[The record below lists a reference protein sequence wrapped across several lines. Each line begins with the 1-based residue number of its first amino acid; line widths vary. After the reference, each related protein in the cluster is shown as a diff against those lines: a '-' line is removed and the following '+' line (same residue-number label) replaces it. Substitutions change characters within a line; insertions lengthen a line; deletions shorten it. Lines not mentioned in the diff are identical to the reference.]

1 MKCDKCGSLNVVTK
15 VVIQNDKG
23 TEEINM
29 CLQCFRKFL
38 KDHPD
43 IQNGPAGRSIN
54 DFLLGALDYL
64 NKGISTLNQ
73 NRSITVSDTRICPKC
88 STPILMIKKEKKAGC
103 EKCYDIFRKEIS
115 DHLFYSTGKRY
126 DNGVSTDD
134 GIKKTAES
142 IKEKIS
148 AAVRSEN
155 YEIAAMLNDEL
166 KRLKKTGGIR

>member
-15 VVIQNDKG
+15 IVIQNDNG

-38 KDHPD
+38 KDRPD

-73 NRSITVSDTRICPKC
+73 NRSITVPDTRICPNC
-88 STPILMIKKEKKAGC
+88 SAPVSMIKKEKKAGC
-103 EKCYDIFRKEIS
+103 EKCYDIFRTEIS
-115 DHLFYSTGKRY
+115 DHLFCSTGKRY
-126 DNGVSTDD
+126 DNGVNSDN
-134 GIKKTAES
+134 GINKTAES

-155 YEIAAMLNDEL
+155 YEIAAILKEELN
-166 KRLKKTGGIR
+166 RLKKTGGEI